1 MQSSPS
7 HPRNFKL
14 ISKFS
19 YMRPVFPDY
28 LSVSYDYDR
37 MKNSIIQ
44 ALLSHSPSRNVND
57 KGVNSS
63 PISKE
68 AENDNLNNLDN
79 LFDKPLMI
87 VLLTIK
93 RMIMKR
99 LQIVVNLQNIKMLQL
114 ERKRKGKRKIILKN
128 QITETTIII
137 TNMTK
142 TVITTELT
150 TIIEVRHHLIQ
161 KKLFLFWVIV
171 WSIK

>member
-1 MQSSPS
+1 
-7 HPRNFKL
+7 
-14 ISKFS
+14 
-19 YMRPVFPDY
+19 MRPVFPDY

-99 LQIVVNLQNIKMLQL
+99 LQIIVNL
-114 ERKRKGKRKIILKN
+114 
-128 QITETTIII
+128 
-137 TNMTK
+137 
-142 TVITTELT
+142 
-150 TIIEVRHHLIQ
+150 
-161 KKLFLFWVIV
+161 
-171 WSIK
+171 

>member
-1 MQSSPS
+1 
-7 HPRNFKL
+7 
-14 ISKFS
+14 
-19 YMRPVFPDY
+19 MRPVFPDY

-44 ALLSHSPSRNVND
+44 SLLSHSPSRNVND

-99 LQIVVNLQNIKMLQL
+99 LQIVVNL
-114 ERKRKGKRKIILKN
+114 
-128 QITETTIII
+128 
-137 TNMTK
+137 
-142 TVITTELT
+142 
-150 TIIEVRHHLIQ
+150 
-161 KKLFLFWVIV
+161 
-171 WSIK
+171 

>member
-1 MQSSPS
+1 MQSSPG

-28 LSVSYDYDR
+28 LSVSYDCDR

-44 ALLSHSPSRNVND
+44 SLLSHSPSRNVNE

-68 AENDNLNNLDN
+68 AENDNLNNNLDN

-114 ERKRKGKRKIILKN
+114 ERKRKRKIIVKT
-128 QITETTIII
+128 QITATTAII

-142 TVITTELT
+142 TVITTELI
-150 TIIEVRHHLIQ
+150 TIIEVRHPLIQ
-161 KKLFLFWVIV
+161 KRLFLFWVIV
-171 WSIK
+171 WSRK

>member
-1 MQSSPS
+1 MQSSPG

-28 LSVSYDYDR
+28 LSVSYDCDR

-44 ALLSHSPSRNVND
+44 SLLSHSPSRNVNE

-68 AENDNLNNLDN
+68 AENDNLNNNLDN

-114 ERKRKGKRKIILKN
+114 ERKRKRKIIIKT
-128 QITETTIII
+128 QITATTAII

-142 TVITTELT
+142 TVITTELIT
-150 TIIEVRHHLIQ
+150 IEVRHPLIQ
-161 KKLFLFWVIV
+161 KRLFLFWVKV
-171 WSIK
+171 WSRK

>member
-1 MQSSPS
+1 
-7 HPRNFKL
+7 
-14 ISKFS
+14 
-19 YMRPVFPDY
+19 MRPVFPDY

-44 ALLSHSPSRNVND
+44 ALLSHSTSRNVND

-99 LQIVVNLQNIKMLQL
+99 LQIVVNL
-114 ERKRKGKRKIILKN
+114 
-128 QITETTIII
+128 
-137 TNMTK
+137 
-142 TVITTELT
+142 
-150 TIIEVRHHLIQ
+150 
-161 KKLFLFWVIV
+161 
-171 WSIK
+171 

>member
-1 MQSSPS
+1 MQSSPG

-28 LSVSYDYDR
+28 LSVSYDCDR

-44 ALLSHSPSRNVND
+44 SLLSHSPSRNVNE

-68 AENDNLNNLDN
+68 AENDNLNNNLDN

-114 ERKRKGKRKIILKN
+114 ERKRKRKIIVKT
-128 QITETTIII
+128 QITATTAII

-142 TVITTELT
+142 TVITTELIT
-150 TIIEVRHHLIQ
+150 IEVRDPLIQ
-161 KKLFLFWVIV
+161 KRLFLFWVKV
-171 WSIK
+171 WSRK